1 MFIINI
7 NLSKEPQLRM
17 SQEMSSEL
25 QRVKQ
30 LVDLD
35 PVPEA
40 VIKSVDM
47 AWAVYR
53 KGQIP
58 DDYLICR
65 EMFWEGICQILGY
78 VPAHIKCSGQEQ
90 VYISFSPNEIS
101 K

>member
-1 MFIINI
+1 MFVINI
-7 NLSKEPQLRM
+7 NLSEEPQLRR

-25 QRVKQ
+25 ERVKQ

-40 VIKSVDM
+40 IVKSVDM

-58 DDYLICR
+58 DNYLICR
-65 EMFWEGICQILGY
+65 EIFWDGICQILGY
-78 VPAHIKCSGQEQ
+78 IPAHIKCSGQGQ
-90 VYISFSPNEIS
+90 VYISFSPNYIP

>member
-1 MFIINI
+1 
-7 NLSKEPQLRM
+7 
-17 SQEMSSEL
+17 MSSEL
-25 QRVKQ
+25 ERVKQ
-30 LVDLD
+30 LVDLE

-65 EMFWEGICQILGY
+65 EMFWQGICQILGY
-78 VPAHIKCSGQEQ
+78 IPAHIKCSGKGA
-90 VYISFSPNEIS
+90 VYISFRSNEIS
-101 K
+101 R

>member
-1 MFIINI
+1 
-7 NLSKEPQLRM
+7 
-17 SQEMSSEL
+17 MSSEL
-25 QRVKQ
+25 ERVKQ

-35 PVPEA
+35 PVTEA

-65 EMFWEGICQILGY
+65 EMLWDGICQILGY
-78 VPAHIKCSGQEQ
+78 IPAHIKCSAQGQ
-90 VYISFSPNEIS
+90 VYISFSLKEIR